1 MPAMADRKPLTELFE
16 EHLLYELNR
25 SRLTVEAYLC
35 DISQFATFLSGS
47 LQNVEDSGQAVASAT
62 TADIRLWLGSL
73 ANDGGLPRTIR
84 RKTQSLRTFYRF
96 LLKRGITKS
105 NPATD
110 IILAKTDKPLP
121 QFVRE
126 DEMERIV
133 SRPDAPEDFYSLR
146 DRIMTSLLYT
156 TGMRRAEIISLRDA
170 DADIISMQLK
180 VTGKRNKQ
188 RIIPFGKDTADE
200 ISAYLT
206 LRRSEPK
213 ESCGT
218 GREAGL
224 LFTHKGKRITEKRL
238 TSIVREKLMNA
249 SVAKKSPHVLR
260 HTFATTLLNH
270 GAGINS
276 VKELLGHASVAT
288 TQIDTHLSFAELK
301 KNYSAAHP
309 REKK

>member
-1 MPAMADRKPLTELFE
+1 MADRKPLTELFE

-126 DEMERIV
+126 EEMERIV

-206 LRRSEPK
+206 PVSY
-213 ESCGT
+213 
-218 GREAGL
+218 
-224 LFTHKGKRITEKRL
+224 
-238 TSIVREKLMNA
+238 
-249 SVAKKSPHVLR
+249 
-260 HTFATTLLNH
+260 
-270 GAGINS
+270 
-276 VKELLGHASVAT
+276 
-288 TQIDTHLSFAELK
+288 THLTLPTIEPYCRS
-301 KNYSAAHP
+301 
-309 REKK
+309 RWWRGR

>member
-1 MPAMADRKPLTELFE
+1 
-16 EHLLYELNR
+16 
-25 SRLTVEAYLC
+25 
-35 DISQFATFLSGS
+35 
-47 LQNVEDSGQAVASAT
+47 
-62 TADIRLWLGSL
+62 
-73 ANDGGLPRTIR
+73 
-84 RKTQSLRTFYRF
+84 
-96 LLKRGITKS
+96 
-105 NPATD
+105 
-110 IILAKTDKPLP
+110 
-121 QFVRE
+121 
-126 DEMERIV
+126 MERIV

-276 VKELLGHASVAT
+276 VKELLGHASIAT
-288 TQIDTHLSFAELK
+288 TQIYTHLSFAELK
-301 KNYSAAHP
+301 KNYSSAHP